1 MGMADEA
8 LRWSYEALR
17 SCYGGFIPK
26 SWESRLGNELGL
38 RTIQDRRL
46 RVQG

>member
-1 MGMADEA
+1 MEMANEA

-38 RTIQDRRL
+38 RTIQDDEL
-46 RVQG
+46 GFKG